1 MDKSRNWKIRGPHTH
16 QGSRTCQAA
25 AQIPLQRG
33 TCYQLWAPF
42 QQSLATKQA
51 RPWSEGLGVC
61 VDTRLLSL
69 AVIALELVTGQCCG
83 PTVPSA
89 QSRLLPFLSFFLLPV
104 LFPNRPFILLTSS
117 QCVLILNCHSWGQ
130 TGKSED
136 EEVEEPL
143 CKSSYIFVKWTD
155 SSIEMDDQYGVTVSR
170 KVG

>member
-69 AVIALELVTGQCCG
+69 AVIALELVTGQRCG

-104 LFPNRPFILLTSS
+104 LFCFPNLPSNHVGYKGLGSFHLSLWCRICRGKWQGKKMATS
-117 QCVLILNCHSWGQ
+117 L
-130 TGKSED
+130 K
-136 EEVEEPL
+136 
-143 CKSSYIFVKWTD
+143 K
-155 SSIEMDDQYGVTVSR
+155 R
-170 KVG
+170 